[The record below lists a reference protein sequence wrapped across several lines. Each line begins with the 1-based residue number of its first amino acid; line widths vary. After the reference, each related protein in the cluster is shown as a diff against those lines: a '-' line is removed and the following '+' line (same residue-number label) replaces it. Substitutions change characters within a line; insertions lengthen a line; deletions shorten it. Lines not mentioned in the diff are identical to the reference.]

1 MGGVSVTRATQ
12 SSGMIGSVSFQRKL
26 MLRFDMEWLAPRLGR
41 AIAIA
46 FPTVAVIV
54 IALVV
59 ALIGAAVIWH
69 RIAPLRE
76 RVRLAN
82 EEADRRQR
90 KVTKQA
96 QNDT

>member
-1 MGGVSVTRATQ
+1 
-12 SSGMIGSVSFQRKL
+12 MIGSVSFQRKL
-26 MLRFDMEWLAPRLGR
+26 MLRFSGLGPALACCV
-41 AIAIA
+41 AVN
-46 FPTVAVIV
+46 PTVAVII

-59 ALIGAAVIWH
+59 ALIGAAVIWR

-82 EEADRRQR
+82 EEADRIQR

>member
-1 MGGVSVTRATQ
+1 
-12 SSGMIGSVSFQRKL
+12 
-26 MLRFDMEWLAPRLGR
+26 MLRFWGLGPTLACCIPVN
-41 AIAIA
+41 
-46 FPTVAVIV
+46 PTVAVII

-59 ALIGAAVIWH
+59 ALIGAAVIWR

-82 EEADRRQR
+82 EEADRIQR
-90 KVTKQA
+90 NVTKQA